1 MERNLKSLNRFEHTA
16 GFLYLEHAALERKDH
31 ALIINKSD
39 EFAAIPC
46 AAIAS
51 LVLGP
56 GTSITHAAVTTL
68 TECGTSIIW
77 AGQDSQRFYASG
89 VGKNRSSRHIQLQ
102 AKAWANQ
109 HERLRVVRDLYRL
122 RFTEELPKYLSIQQ
136 IRGLEGVRVRD
147 SYLKASSD
155 FGVTWS
161 GRRYSLKDWNQSD
174 PINRG
179 LSTGASVLYGICHGA
194 ICSIGFSPAIG
205 FIHTGKAL
213 SFVYDIA
220 DVYKTEFL
228 IPAAFQAVAEGEK
241 DVERRTRT
249 ILRQRIFELK
259 LMPRIARDLSGL
271 FVDRARHG
279 SKRSSDPALGDNISA
294 PANLWDPKGEM
305 QGGTNYGDYDN

>member
-1 MERNLKSLNRFEHTA
+1 MERNLKMLTRLESTI
-16 GFLYLEHAALERKDH
+16 GFLYLEHASIERENYALV
-31 ALIINKSD
+31 INKNGGST
-39 EFAAIPC
+39 AIPC
-46 AAIAS
+46 ASLAS

-68 TECGTSIIW
+68 AECGTSIIW

-89 VGKNRSSRHIQLQ
+89 IGKNRSSRHIQLQ

-122 RFTEELPKYLSIQQ
+122 RFTEGLPKHLSIQQ
-136 IRGLEGVRVRD
+136 IRGREGVRVRD
-147 SYLKASSD
+147 SYLKASGD

-194 ICSIGFSPAIG
+194 ICSMGFSPAIG

-228 IPAAFQAVAEGEK
+228 IPAAFQAVAESEM
-241 DVERRTRT
+241 DIERRTRA
-249 ILRQRIFELK
+249 ILRQRIFGQK
-259 LMPRIARDLSGL
+259 LMPRIARDLLGL
-271 FVDRARHG
+271 FVDCTRQRQ
-279 SKRSSDPALGDNISA
+279 KRSPDPAFEDNVSA
-294 PANLWDPKGEM
+294 PANLWDPKGEI